1 MELYIEYIIIDN
13 SFIDYS
19 IMGLIEL
26 TIGVKIKKIN
36 KLLVCCIGTGCAFIL
51 PYLYGCRVA
60 LVLFRLLTSI
70 ILVLLIKKYKSFKN
84 FATYYLLFMTYTFL
98 IGGAVLGVINMLG
111 LQYRSSSIIMYSYEL
126 PLGVF
131 GVILLL
137 VIRGVMC
144 MCKLIKRKLKSANSM
159 YDVRFYNN
167 GDCVDCLAFFDTGNN
182 ITCDS
187 KGVII
192 ISIETLLKLYKDV
205 DISIVFGDNERN
217 DIFKEKKYLSVSGVG
232 KSEKYLSFVIDNMMI
247 GKRNFKCPRIA
258 VAMKNFQDFDCI
270 LHKDYVE
277 GV

>member
-19 IMGLIEL
+19 IVRLIEL
-26 TIGVKIKKIN
+26 TMGSTIKKKN
-36 KLLVCCIGTGCAFIL
+36 KFLVCCIGTGCAFIL
-51 PYLYGCRVA
+51 PYLYGCRVV

-111 LQYRSSSIIMYSYEL
+111 IQYRASSLIMYSLEL

-131 GVILLL
+131 GIVLLL
-137 VIRGVMC
+137 VVRSVIC
-144 MCKLIKRKLKSANSM
+144 ICKLIKRKLKSANSM

-167 GDCVDCLAFFDTGNN
+167 GEIVDCLAFFDTGNN

-192 ISIETLLKLYKDV
+192 ISIETLLKLYKDI
-205 DISIVFGDNERN
+205 DISIVVGDDERK
-217 DIFKEKKYLSVSGVG
+217 DIFKEKKYFIR
-232 KSEKYLSFVIDNMMI
+232 KEI
-247 GKRNFKCPRIA
+247 
-258 VAMKNFQDFDCI
+258 
-270 LHKDYVE
+270 
-277 GV
+277 